1 MYRSI
6 VAIALIS
13 VGLALTG
20 CGGTTSAAA
29 PEEEPPAVVEAVAG
43 QESLKRITLTERAAE
58 RLGIQT
64 VEVGAAPGAAGR
76 TQIPYSAV
84 IYDADGG
91 EWAYI
96 VDGAPLA
103 FVRHAITIEDIVA
116 HAAGDV
122 AVLSQG
128 PQMGTS
134 VVSVGVAELYGAE
147 FAVGH

>member
-6 VAIALIS
+6 VAIALMCA
-13 VGLALTG
+13 GLALTG
-20 CGGTTSAAA
+20 CGGTTSAAV
-29 PEEEPPAVVEAVAG
+29 PEEEPPAIVEAVAG
-43 QESLKRITLTERAAE
+43 QGSLNRITLTERAAE
-58 RLGIQT
+58 RLGIET
-64 VEVGAAPGAAGR
+64 VEIAVVPGAAGR
-76 TQIPYSAV
+76 TEIPYSAV

-91 EWAYI
+91 EWAYV
-96 VDGAPLA
+96 VDRASLV

-116 HAAGDV
+116 RQAGDV

-128 PQMGTS
+128 PKAGTS